1 MLFSKISIKILLVAF
16 CIIATL
22 KITAQGNVYAVVV
35 AIAEYKQTNLN
46 LPATTL
52 NDADSMYSYL
62 TSVNGANAPAENIKL
77 LKNSDATKANIK
89 AALNEYFA
97 RATEKDKVIFFFS
110 GHGAEGAFSTYDLL
124 VKGEIN
130 GKLDLENALTHEEVK
145 EAFKNSKASMKL
157 CFADAC
163 HSGSIIKNENST
175 ARKEVFTSSLKKLSM
190 DQKSLVIMMSS
201 RASESS
207 AVSPELKASYFAFN
221 LIEGLK
227 GKGDLNKDK
236 KITIKELYSYVRTRV
251 RAFTK
256 AAQTPV
262 VFGKFNVDDVIVDL
276 K

>member
-35 AIAEYKQTNLN
+35 AIAEYKQTKLN

-62 TSVNGANAPAENIKL
+62 TSANGANASAENIKL
-77 LKNSDATKANIK
+77 LKNADATKANIK

>member
-62 TSVNGANAPAENIKL
+62 TSANGANASAENIKL
-77 LKNSDATKANIK
+77 LKNADATKANIK

>member
-1 MLFSKISIKILLVAF
+1 MVFSKIAAKIVLLVF
-16 CIIATL
+16 CISAAQKL
-22 KITAQGNVYAVVV
+22 TAQGKVYAVVV
-35 AIAEYKQTNLN
+35 AISEYQQTNLN

-62 TSVNGANAPAENIKL
+62 TSATGANTPAENIKL
-77 LKNSDATKANIK
+77 LKNTDATKANIK
-89 AALNEYFA
+89 TAITEYFA

-110 GHGAEGAFSTYDLL
+110 GHGAEGAFSTYDLK

-175 ARKEVFTSSLKKLSM
+175 ARKEVFANSIKKLSM
-190 DQKSLVIMMSS
+190 NQKSLVIMMSS

-262 VFGKFNVDDVIVDL
+262 AFGRFNGDDVIVDL

>member
-62 TSVNGANAPAENIKL
+62 TSANGANASAEKIKL
-77 LKNSDATKANIK
+77 LKNADATKANIK